1 MRECERFKTA
11 AQLFAEEKSDDE
23 RYFIV
28 RMFMMHILLLMNALP
43 YSLSHFA
50 SSTPRHSRSYFV
62 IVAAMDP
69 ENMTLK
75 DAIEATSD
83 FFIRQLPQHIKIGPT
98 PLGSVTPMTLPIRE
112 VDPGVKQ
119 MKHFS
124 DIIYDHEG
132 PVNHDQLHPI
142 MRDKAW
148 HELLEPFKLKKKL
161 QVDYTMQLFV
171 LPQQNGKSC
180 IVKHMHITN
189 EKIKASTIHEYV
201 YGTAYEIIWGS
212 HDNRQARK
220 GLQWMLEQMGGVQY
234 RFFALTPMVK
244 KTAKAVVE
252 KSEEEL
258 DKGFEFTRIHGERDR
273 GDLTQLAWI
282 QKAISQD
289 TPIKGWKDSLV
300 QRCLDSL
307 ATDSTTAKLITR
319 YDLTVADFEEPIQ
332 EILQVIV
339 PSLRDHALWILGEPG
354 KGKTPL
360 GRVVAMMFSRYHG
373 GPGAYRSASDFD
385 YFRGCPFTKKTP
397 AIYDDGDIG
406 PEPIKKQKAFSDVA
420 DQETLTR
427 ERWTAAKFHQNQ
439 LRIVIDNSYDPKEE
453 TTIDVGPNPSITR
466 PLPMTCSW
474 SSFVRRWVSYFNHN
488 I

>member
-11 AQLFAEEKSDDE
+11 AQLLAEEKSDDE

-119 MKHFS
+119 MKHFF

-148 HELLEPFKLKKKL
+148 HELPEPFKLKKKL

-171 LPQQNGKSC
+171 LPQQNGKYC
-180 IVKHMHITN
+180 IVKHMHIAN
-189 EKIKASTIHEYV
+189 EKIKASTIYEYV

-212 HDNRQARK
+212 HDSRQARK

-234 RFFALTPMVK
+234 RLFALTPMVK

-258 DKGFEFTRIHGERDR
+258 DKGFEFIRIHGERDR
-273 GDLTQLAWI
+273 GDLTQLAW
-282 QKAISQD
+282 
-289 TPIKGWKDSLV
+289 T
-300 QRCLDSL
+300 
-307 ATDSTTAKLITR
+307 
-319 YDLTVADFEEPIQ
+319 
-332 EILQVIV
+332 
-339 PSLRDHALWILGEPG
+339 
-354 KGKTPL
+354 
-360 GRVVAMMFSRYHG
+360 
-373 GPGAYRSASDFD
+373 
-385 YFRGCPFTKKTP
+385 
-397 AIYDDGDIG
+397 
-406 PEPIKKQKAFSDVA
+406 
-420 DQETLTR
+420 
-427 ERWTAAKFHQNQ
+427 
-439 LRIVIDNSYDPKEE
+439 
-453 TTIDVGPNPSITR
+453 
-466 PLPMTCSW
+466 
-474 SSFVRRWVSYFNHN
+474 
-488 I
+488 